1 MPISNSFLRSNRQK
15 TNLPGNLKSR
25 PIQSARIFPM
35 VKAEPSKPLK
45 YSIFMPRIWHGMPP
59 HVWLPALGRN
69 RFDIS
74 PSRLHHVLGV
84 SAFGPITAVL
94 ALVQHLGW
102 GRAISQTPIENPPV
116 FILGHWRSG
125 TTLLHEYLG
134 LDPRFASPTTY
145 QCFAPWHF
153 LLTEGLMTRYGNSLL
168 PDRRPMDNMK
178 AGWALPQEDEFAL
191 MNLGAPSPY
200 LRLMFPNHPVPF
212 TDTLASDRFEP
223 EHLQAWREHL
233 KWFIQALTYKTRK
246 QLLLKSPPHTG
257 RLRILRE
264 MYPKAK
270 FIHIVRDPRK
280 LYPSTMK
287 LWNSLDE
294 HQSLQSKTDQ
304 SRLQTFVLESLRT
317 MYQAF
322 ERDRSEVPENLIVD
336 IRYEEF
342 IAKPVEML
350 SEIYEHL
357 ELGDRDSMQK
367 LWMTKRDQE
376 QGYQTNKLELSSDQ
390 EAMILEHWDFYAR
403 RYGYLDS

>member
-1 MPISNSFLRSNRQK
+1 
-15 TNLPGNLKSR
+15 
-25 PIQSARIFPM
+25 
-35 VKAEPSKPLK
+35 
-45 YSIFMPRIWHGMPP
+45 
-59 HVWLPALGRN
+59 
-69 RFDIS
+69 
-74 PSRLHHVLGV
+74 
-84 SAFGPITAVL
+84 
-94 ALVQHLGW
+94 
-102 GRAISQTPIENPPV
+102 
-116 FILGHWRSG
+116 
-125 TTLLHEYLG
+125 
-134 LDPRFASPTTY
+134 
-145 QCFAPWHF
+145 
-153 LLTEGLMTRYGNSLL
+153 
-168 PDRRPMDNMK
+168 
-178 AGWALPQEDEFAL
+178 

-367 LWMTKRDQE
+367 LWMSKRDQE
-376 QGYQTNKLELSSDQ
+376 HGYQTNKLEISSDQ
-390 EAMILEHWDFYAR
+390 EAMILEHWDLYAR